1 MQPQNFGKEGEKRR
15 NNRLSST
22 VRNISSQENPGV
34 WNISR
39 FLETGIKEVA
49 MEYLENND
57 SIGSISIDL

>member
-1 MQPQNFGKEGEKRR
+1 M
-15 NNRLSST
+15 SST